1 MYPFLDDN
9 LYSKVRH
16 RCFYLRSMETAQP
29 HGAKPIKRRLI
40 VWRLDPPLDLLEE
53 RPPSTRIA
61 TTASIWQIVNSLVD
75 TIDVD
80 V

>member
-16 RCFYLRSMETAQP
+16 HCFYLRSTKTAQS
-29 HGAKPIKRRLI
+29 HSAKALKRRLI
-40 VWRLDPPLDLLEE
+40 VWRLDPPRDLLEE

-61 TTASIWQIVNSLVD
+61 TTDSIRQVVNSFVD
-75 TIDVD
+75 AIYVD
-80 V
+80 A